1 MNDRRE
7 VQTCAQM
14 LHVFW
19 FVYVIFFIFYFGG
32 GKIMRFF
39 RRKVVPL
46 ITGGE
51 PPPPP
56 DTWVIEVNDITNRWE
71 RIDESDL
78 RSHLSAAGVLVHP
91 WDKNEG
97 LGFEPTVRILQE
109 ALNHRIFE
117 KQDFGHKNKL
127 AGRPLRIRNIATD
140 DFIPLEGLGIVVEK
154 QQETEGEGMSLTGTM
169 SAAQMAK
176 QLWGSGAAAAGPL
189 VGPTG
194 KMAKP

>member
-1 MNDRRE
+1 MS
-7 VQTCAQM
+7 
-14 LHVFW
+14 
-19 FVYVIFFIFYFGG
+19 
-32 GKIMRFF
+32 FF
-39 RRKVVPL
+39 RRKVVPV

-56 DTWVIEVNDITNRWE
+56 DTWVIEVNDITNRWA

-91 WDKNEG
+91 WDKSEG

-140 DFIPLEGLGIVVEK
+140 DFIPLEGLGIVVTPLKDES
-154 QQETEGEGMSLTGTM
+154 GEAMTAGGM
-169 SAAQMAK
+169 SAAQLAK
-176 QLWGSGAAAAGPL
+176 QLWASGAAAAGPL

>member
-1 MNDRRE
+1 MNDPRAIL
-7 VQTCAQM
+7 CGS
-14 LHVFW
+14 VFS
-19 FVYVIFFIFYFGG
+19 VAYGIFFVFYLWG
-32 GKIMRFF
+32 GKVMRFF

-46 ITGGE
+46 VTGE
-51 PPPPP
+51 PPAPP
-56 DTWVIEVNDITNRWE
+56 DTWCIEVNDVTNRWD

-78 RSHLSAAGVLVHP
+78 RSNLAAVGVLVHH
-91 WDKNEG
+91 WDKNVG